1 MKTKKSYSIRTA
13 HRAGEDYSTMV
24 IACAGTGEHIAEY
37 RLTPGK
43 ERPEIN
49 QTRRAIDRH
58 LEKPGATLRNYQ
70 W

>member
-1 MKTKKSYSIRTA
+1 
-13 HRAGEDYSTMV
+13 MV